1 VRRAEPGG
9 RRDYNRAISQ
19 LLAFWLYDDLSHD
32 RKSKTLVWYFIR
44 QSEGPLLYQLCP
56 GSERVAQDRDILRCH
71 KKGRE
76 APLAAGAF
84 HVDSFSGCG
93 FITNGPLPEYPRYI
107 FSAHQSRSADL
118 FKTLLAA
125 ALEGCPRNERGTPRD
140 LPTPLSK
147 SRGPPAR
154 RDSTRFQCL
163 STGPFALLRKSYRV
177 MDQGRVSSAS
187 SSPDHLLHHGRRN
200 FPVMM
205 RSHHGAVLQL
215 DYLTILFLIRPIP
228 TLFNQAA
235 SVRRYHKIRGEK

>member
-56 GSERVAQDRDILRCH
+56 GSERVAQDSDILRCH

-107 FSAHQSRSADL
+107 FPAHQSRSADL

-125 ALEGCPRNERGTPRD
+125 ALEDVRVMSEALRGTFLPRYPKVED
-140 LPTPLSK
+140 
-147 SRGPPAR
+147 R
-154 RDSTRFQCL
+154 RPGGIQ
-163 STGPFALLRKSYRV
+163 P
-177 MDQGRVSSAS
+177 VSSAFRRGLS
-187 SSPDHLLHHGRRN
+187 RFFANRIELWTRAGSVAHLAPQITCFIMVGGI
-200 FPVMM
+200 
-205 RSHHGAVLQL
+205 SQ
-215 DYLTILFLIRPIP
+215 
-228 TLFNQAA
+228 
-235 SVRRYHKIRGEK
+235 